1 MKGKKGERG
10 RRRERGRHKTERE
23 IREKAVSGEDVPVPK
38 KLDCDQ
44 ILWNIL
50 TQNWQGTR
58 TLIYLFITA
67 LVY

>member
-23 IREKAVSGEDVPVPK
+23 IREKTVSGEDVPVPK

-44 ILWNIL
+44 IL
-50 TQNWQGTR
+50 
-58 TLIYLFITA
+58 
-67 LVY
+67 